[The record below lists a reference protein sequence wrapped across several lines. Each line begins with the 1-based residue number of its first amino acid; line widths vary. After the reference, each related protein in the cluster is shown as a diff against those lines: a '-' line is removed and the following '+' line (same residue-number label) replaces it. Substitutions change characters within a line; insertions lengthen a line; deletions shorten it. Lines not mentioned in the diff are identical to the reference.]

1 MRLRFEP
8 ADAGGCVGHKTHG
21 APRFFDTTASTTLRF
36 GSSCSGPFQGPAVVS
51 VDATE

>member
-8 ADAGGCVGHKTHG
+8 ANAGGCVGPAHG
-21 APRFFDTTASTTLRF
+21 APRFFDTTASQTLRF
-36 GSSCSGPFQGPAVVS
+36 GSSCSGPDEGPAVVS